1 MKIGINKLVMV
12 VYCAPV
18 NGDKN
23 RRTRNEF
30 WENSFNIL
38 NECHPRENIILLSAV
53 NEWVGMR

>member
-1 MKIGINKLVMV
+1 MV
-12 VYCAPV
+12 VYYTPV

-38 NECHPRENIILLSAV
+38 NECNPGENIIFLSAM
-53 NEWVGMR
+53 NGT

>member
-1 MKIGINKLVMV
+1 MKIGLNKLVMV
-12 VYCAPV
+12 VYYAPV

-38 NECHPRENIILLSAV
+38 NERHPRENIILLSTMY
-53 NEWVGMR
+53 ECVGMR